1 MILWDGPGPKPVP
14 QWTVHLLCLDN
25 GREYVVNVYAPDEPL
40 AIRRAVGQTI
50 RDHGGRQ
57 YTLLKARLWDEIAN

>member
-1 MILWDGPGPKPVP
+1 MLWDGLGPKPVP
-14 QWTVHLLCLDN
+14 QWTVHLLSEDS

-50 RDHGGRQ
+50 RDFGGRTFTVIQ
-57 YTLLKARLWDEIAN
+57 ARLWDEIAN